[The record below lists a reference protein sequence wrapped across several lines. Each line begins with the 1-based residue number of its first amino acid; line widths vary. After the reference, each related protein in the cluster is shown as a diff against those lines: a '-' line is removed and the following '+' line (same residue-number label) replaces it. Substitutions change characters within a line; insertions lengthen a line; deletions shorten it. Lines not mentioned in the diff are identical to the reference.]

1 MISASHNPWYDNG
14 IKFFAPG
21 GSKLGDRVQDEIQA
35 RFDALRGTEIEA
47 IPDGRGRP

>member
-35 RFDALRGTEIEA
+35 RFARCGNRDRGDS
-47 IPDGRGRP
+47 DGRGRP